1 MAVLSAQGVSFEFQ
15 VPVAIVG
22 GGACGMAAALA
33 VKDAGIDPVI
43 LERDPTPKG
52 STALSSGMVPAC
64 ETRVQRDLGIEDS
77 IEIMTADVQNKAHG
91 MADPALVETVCRASG
106 PTIDWLTDIHGVELT
121 LVEGFLYPGHSQLRM
136 HAPPSRAGIDLI
148 GSLTQAA
155 ERAGVAVMTDAH
167 VIDLY
172 ADEDGYV
179 RGLRIE
185 RPDGTGEKIGCNAL
199 VLACNGFG
207 GNPDMVRRYI
217 PNMADANYFGHEG
230 NQGDAI
236 VWGQALGA
244 ATRHLGSYQG
254 HGSVAH
260 PHGILISWA
269 LMMEGGIQVNAEG
282 MRFSNEH
289 DGYSEQARRVL
300 AQPGGIAWDIFDDR
314 LLTLGRDFDD
324 FRQAESAGAIRTAG
338 TIEALADLIGA
349 PVEMLGKT
357 LAETEVFAAGKNNDV
372 FGRDFTSNP
381 ALEPP
386 YHAIKVIG
394 SLFHT
399 QGGLVVDDNARVLRE
414 DRSALPN
421 LLAGGGAAC
430 GVSGPEDWGYL
441 SGNGLL
447 TALTL
452 GRLSGTTAARIAL
465 HSQARPNEPF

>member
-1 MAVLSAQGVSFEFQ
+1 MAVLSAEDVDFEIQ
-15 VPVAIVG
+15 VPVVIVG

-33 VKDAGIDPVI
+33 VKDAGTDPVI
-43 LERDPTPKG
+43 LERDPVPRG

-64 ETRVQRDLGIEDS
+64 ETRVQRDLGIEDTVK
-77 IEIMTADVQNKAHG
+77 IMAADVQNKAHG

-106 PTIDWLTDIHGVELT
+106 PTIDWLTDVHGVELT

-136 HAPPSRAGIDLI
+136 HAPPSRAGADLI

-155 ERAGVAVMTDAH
+155 ERAGVPVMTDAH
-167 VIDLY
+167 AVDLY
-172 ADEDGYV
+172 ADKGGRV
-179 RGLRIE
+179 RGVRIE
-185 RPDGTGEKIGCNAL
+185 RPDGTGEKIGCDAL

-217 PNMADANYFGHEG
+217 PDMADANYFGHVG

-236 VWGQALGA
+236 AWGQALGA
-244 ATRHLGSYQG
+244 ATRDLGSYQG

-269 LMMEGGIQVNAEG
+269 LMMEGGIQVNVEG
-282 MRFSNEH
+282 RRFSNEH

-300 AQPGGIAWDIFDDR
+300 AQPSGTVWDIFDDR
-314 LLTLGRDFDD
+314 LHTLGQDFED
-324 FRQAESAGAIRTAG
+324 FRQAEAVGAICSADSV
-338 TIEALADLIGA
+338 EALADLIGA
-349 PVEMLGKT
+349 PVEALQQT
-357 LAETEVFAAGKNNDV
+357 FVEVGQLAAGNGQDE
-372 FGRDFTSNP
+372 FGRDFTVKP
-381 ALEPP
+381 VLKAPFR
-386 YHAIKVIG
+386 AIKVIG

-399 QGGLVVDDNARVLRE
+399 QGGLVVDGDARVLRE
-414 DRSALPN
+414 DGSPLPN
-421 LLAGGGAAC
+421 LMAGGGAAC

-452 GRLSGTTAARIAL
+452 GRLSGITAARTVI
-465 HSQARPNEPF
+465 Q

>member
-1 MAVLSAQGVSFEFQ
+1 MAVLPADGVSFEVQ

-33 VKDAGIDPVI
+33 VKDAGVEPII
-43 LERDPTPKG
+43 LERDPVPSG

-77 IEIMTADVQNKAHG
+77 VEVMVADIQNKAHG

-106 PTIDWLTDIHGVELT
+106 PTIDWLTDVHDVELT

-136 HAPPSRAGIDLI
+136 HAPPSRAGADLI

-155 ERAGVAVMTDAH
+155 ERAGVPVMTDAH
-167 VIDLY
+167 VVDLY
-172 ADEDGYV
+172 ADEDGRV

-185 RPDGTGEKIGCNAL
+185 RPDGTGERLGCDAL

-207 GNPDMVRRYI
+207 GNRDMIRRYI
-217 PNMADANYFGHEG
+217 PDMAEANYFGHAG

-236 VWGQALGA
+236 VWGQELGA
-244 ATRHLGSYQG
+244 ATRDLGSYQG

-269 LMMEGGIQVNAEG
+269 LMMEGGIQVNGEG
-282 MRFSNEH
+282 RRFSNEH

-300 AQPGGIAWDIFDDR
+300 AQPGGVAWDVFDDR
-314 LLTLGRDFDD
+314 LHELGQGFEDY
-324 FRQAESAGAIRTAG
+324 RQAESAGAICSADSV
-338 TIEALADLIGA
+338 EVLAELVGA
-349 PVEMLGKT
+349 PVEALRQT
-357 LAETEVFAAGKNNDV
+357 LTEVEQFAAGNGQDE
-372 FGRDFTSNP
+372 FGRDFTTKPLLKAPSR
-381 ALEPP
+381 
-386 YHAIKVIG
+386 AIKVIG

-399 QGGLVVDDNARVLRE
+399 QGGLVVDGDARVLRE
-414 DRSALPN
+414 DGEPLPN
-421 LLAGGGAAC
+421 VMAGGGAAC

-452 GRLSGTTAARIAL
+452 GRLAGMRAACTAG
-465 HSQARPNEPF
+465 